1 MKRVFALLLAAVMVF
16 ALCACGQ
23 SSAPAASQSAPA
35 ASQSA
40 PAASQSAPAAAAPAQ
55 EEAKTTV
62 ELSLGHIYSSSHNEA
77 LALQDLADNLAAASG
92 GRIKMTIYPSSQL
105 GSEREMAEMVTLGTL
120 DMGLSDGPTWSNA
133 LNVPQMAVFGLPF
146 LYNGIDGEAAC
157 YDAILEAAAGFMEGT
172 GVKPLFCTTASIRGA
187 MLATKPIETIKDI
200 SGIKMRVPE
209 ITMYVDTWKN
219 LGANATTTAWSEAYT
234 SISSGVVDGCEADPS
249 TLVDAN
255 LQEVTHYFSRTNHMG
270 TIHIIS
276 INQAKWDSIPA
287 DLQQIILEECAKV
300 SAAQVESRKVADAEA
315 LKKMED
321 GGVVINEVSAEA
333 RAEMIAAEQPLYDQF
348 ATQYGLG
355 DLIKTLQTLGA

>member
-1 MKRVFALLLAAVMVF
+1 MKKLISMLLAALMIF

-23 SSAPAASQSAPA
+23 SAAPAASNPAPA
-35 ASQSA
+35 ASNPA
-40 PAASQSAPAAAAPAQ
+40 PAAEPAK
-55 EEAKTTV
+55 EEAKETV
-62 ELSLGHIYSSSHNEA
+62 ELSLGHIYSANHNEA
-77 LALQDLADNLAAASG
+77 LAIQSLADNLAAASE
-92 GRIKMTIYPSSQL
+92 GRIKMTIYPTSQL

-133 LNVPQMAVFGLPF
+133 LNVPEMAVFGLPF

-157 YDAILEAAAGFMEGT
+157 YDAILEASAKFMEGT

-187 MLATKPIETIKDI
+187 MLATKPITCLQDV

-209 ITMYVDTWKN
+209 ITMYVKTWEN

-255 LQEVTHYFSRTNHMG
+255 LHEVTKYFSKTNHMG

-287 DLQQIILEECAKV
+287 DLQQIILDECAKV
-300 SAAQVESRKVADAEA
+300 SAAQVGSRKVADAEA

-321 GGVVINEVSAEA
+321 GGIVINEISAEA

>member
-1 MKRVFALLLAAVMVF
+1 MKKAIALILALCMVM
-16 ALCACGQ
+16 ALCACGR
-23 SSAPAASQSAPA
+23 PTET
-35 ASQSA
+35 
-40 PAASQSAPAAAAPAQ
+40 APAAAPADAAAPSETAS
-55 EEAKTTV
+55 EETIEIT
-62 ELSLGHIYSSSHNEA
+62 LGHIYSASHNEA
-77 LALQDLADNLAAASG
+77 VALQELADNLDKASN

-120 DMGLSDGPTWSNA
+120 DMGLSDGPTWANA
-133 LNVPQMAVFGLPF
+133 LNVPEMAVFGLPF

-157 YDAILEAAAGFMEGT
+157 YETILDAATGFMSNS

-187 MLATKPIETIKDI
+187 MLATKPITAYSDI

-219 LGANATTTAWSEAYT
+219 LGANATTTAWAEAYT

-255 LQEVTHYFSRTNHMG
+255 LQEVTKFFSKTNHMG

-287 DLQQIILEECAKV
+287 DLQAIILEECAKV
-300 SAAQVESRKVADAEA
+300 SAAQVESRKVADGEA
-315 LKKMED
+315 LAKMEEA
-321 GGVVINEVSAEA
+321 GITINEISAEE
-333 RAEMIAAEQPLYDQF
+333 RALMIEAEQPLYEQY
-348 ATQYGLG
+348 ATQYNLG
-355 DLIKTLQTLGA
+355 DLIKTLQEKGA

>member
-1 MKRVFALLLAAVMVF
+1 MKRIFALLLAAVMVF

-35 ASQSA
+35 ASQAA
-40 PAASQSAPAAAAPAQ
+40 PAADAPK
-55 EEAKTTV
+55 EEAKSTV
-62 ELSLGHIYSSSHNEA
+62 ELSLGHIYSASHNEA
-77 LALQDLADNLAAASG
+77 LAIQDLADNLAAASD
-92 GRIKMTIYPSSQL
+92 GRIKMTIYPTSQL

-133 LNVPQMAVFGLPF
+133 LNVPEMAVFGLPF

-187 MLATKPIETIKDI
+187 MLATKPINSLADI

-255 LQEVTHYFSRTNHMG
+255 LH
-270 TIHIIS
+270 
-276 INQAKWDSIPA
+276 
-287 DLQQIILEECAKV
+287 
-300 SAAQVESRKVADAEA
+300 
-315 LKKMED
+315 
-321 GGVVINEVSAEA
+321 
-333 RAEMIAAEQPLYDQF
+333 
-348 ATQYGLG
+348 
-355 DLIKTLQTLGA
+355 

>member
-1 MKRVFALLLAAVMVF
+1 MKKSIALILAVLMVF
-16 ALCACGQ
+16 ALCACGKTEAPATNNTAA
-23 SSAPAASQSAPA
+23 SPAADAAPAAST
-35 ASQSA
+35 
-40 PAASQSAPAAAAPAQ
+40 
-55 EEAKTTV
+55 ETV
-62 ELSLGHIYSSSHNEA
+62 EISLGHIYSASHNEA
-77 LALQDLADNLAAASG
+77 VALQELADNLAAASD

-120 DMGLSDGPTWSNA
+120 DMGLSDGPTWANA
-133 LNVPQMAVFGLPF
+133 LNVPEMAVFGLPF

-157 YDAILEAAAGFMEGT
+157 YETILEASTGFMADS

-187 MLATKPIETIKDI
+187 MMATKPITSLADV

-209 ITMYVDTWKN
+209 ITMYVETWKN

-255 LQEVTHYFSRTNHMG
+255 LQEVTKYFSKTNHMG

-287 DLQQIILEECAKV
+287 DLQEIILTECAKI
-300 SAAQVESRKVADAEA
+300 SASQVESRKVADAEA
-315 LKKMED
+315 LDKMIA
-321 GGVVINEVSAEA
+321 GGVEINEISAEE
-333 RAEMIAAEQPLYDQF
+333 RALMIEAEQPLYDQY

-355 DLIKTLQTLGA
+355 DLIKTLQEKGA